1 MGKTTLDIVLTKKL
15 FLQAKAVIL
24 DMDGV
29 LVDTEPLH
37 MQAFA
42 IYLDR
47 HGIAYDQSFL
57 QSLIGYSIDENVRR
71 INREL
76 LKDRELPVE
85 QGVKDRDKIYIQLLE
100 AAHLAP
106 IEGISKLVQRCRV
119 ENKKLALA
127 SSSSQEQ
134 VDIILHALA
143 AGNPA
148 KPFNL
153 RTYLA
158 SIVTG
163 DDVLHKKPAPD
174 IYSKT
179 VENLGIPADACLAI
193 EDSFAGIRSAKAAG
207 VKVVGLINPY
217 NDINQAR
224 EADSFIASINDLL

>member
-1 MGKTTLDIVLTKKL
+1 MDIVLAKKP
-15 FLQAKAVIL
+15 FLQAKAIIL

-42 IYLDR
+42 IYLAQQGIEYDR
-47 HGIAYDQSFL
+47 SFL
-57 QSLIGYSIDENVRR
+57 QSLIGYSIDENIRR

-76 LKDRELPVE
+76 LRDRKIPVK
-85 QGVKDRDKIYIQLLE
+85 QGVRDRDKIYIQLLK
-100 AAHLAP
+100 AAHLTP
-106 IEGISKLVQRCRV
+106 IEGIPKLVQKCLA

-143 AGNPA
+143 VGNPA
-148 KPFNL
+148 RPFDL

-158 SIVTG
+158 SIITG
-163 DDVLHKKPAPD
+163 DDVIHKKPAPD

-179 VENLGIPADACLAI
+179 VNSLGIPAEACLAI

-207 VKVVGLINPY
+207 VKVVGLLNPY
-217 NDINQAR
+217 NDIRQAR
-224 EADSFIASINDLL
+224 EADGFIASINDLL